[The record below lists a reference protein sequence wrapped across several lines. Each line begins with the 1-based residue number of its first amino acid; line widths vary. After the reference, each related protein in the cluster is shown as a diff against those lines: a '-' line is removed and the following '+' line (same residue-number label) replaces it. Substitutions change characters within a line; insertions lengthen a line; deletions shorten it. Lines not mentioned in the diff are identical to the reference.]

1 MAFTADELAS
11 INNSVLE
18 NYINKGTVFKQNVQ
32 NKPLLAAF
40 NSNAESFAGGKE
52 FISLAVKSGQGG
64 LTLQGYTGDDQ
75 VDYGTIS
82 GTKRVRFAWKEHHMG
97 LVVTHT
103 ELKYDGIDVV
113 ESGSDQS
120 TNRMDGRE
128 EQALANVLDEK
139 MDSMGEDYAF
149 SLNRLLYGDGT
160 TDPKALAG
168 VRSLILDNPN
178 AGSTGG
184 LSRVAHTWWRNRAAT
199 TAFAGAGGQGPIT
212 VTPANGGALI
222 EFLDK
227 EMRQLKRYAD
237 GNMRLKL
244 FAGSDFIDGYKRELR
259 ANGEYSNTGWSSGNV
274 DGAMPEP
281 KHGGLPI
288 AYDPTLD
295 DLGLAKRCYVLDMG
309 RNGVRLFYMNGQR
322 MKKHNPARPYD
333 RYVMYNGITT
343 TAVMGVRRLNTSA
356 VYDIA

>member
-18 NYINKGTVFKQNVQ
+18 NYIDRGTVFKQNVQ
-32 NKPLLAAF
+32 NKPMLAAF
-40 NSNAESFAGGKE
+40 NSNAETFAGGKE

-64 LTLQGYTGDDQ
+64 LTLQGYTGDDP

-82 GTKRVRFAWKEHHMG
+82 GIKRARYPWREHHMG

-128 EQALANVLDEK
+128 EQALADILDEK
-139 MDSMGEDYAF
+139 MDSMGEDYVF
-149 SLNRLLYGDGT
+149 SLNRLVIGDGAA
-160 TDPKALAG
+160 DPKALAG
-168 VRSLILDNPN
+168 VQSLVLASP
-178 AGSTGG
+178 AVGATGG
-184 LSRVAHTWWRNRAAT
+184 LSRVAHPWWRNRAAT
-199 TAFAGAGGQGPIT
+199 AAFATAGGQGPIT
-212 VTPANGGALI
+212 VNAANGGALI

-237 GNMRLKL
+237 GQMKLKL
-244 FAGSDFIDGYKRELR
+244 FAGADFIDGYKRELR
-259 ANGEYSNTGWSSGNV
+259 ANGKYTDTGWGENNV
-274 DGAMPEP
+274 DGSMPEP

-295 DLGLAKRCYVLDMG
+295 DIGQSKRCYVLDTG
-309 RNGVRLFYMNGQR
+309 RKGIRLFYMNGQR

-343 TAVMGVRRLNTSA
+343 TAVMGARRLNTSA

>member
-40 NSNAESFAGGKE
+40 NASAESFAGGKE

-75 VDYGTIS
+75 VDYGTVTGI
-82 GTKRVRFAWKEHHMG
+82 KRVRYAWKEHHMG

-128 EQALANVLDEK
+128 EQALANILDEK

-149 SLNRLLYGDGT
+149 SLNRLLYADGSA
-160 TDPKALAG
+160 DPKALAG
-168 VRSLILDNPN
+168 IRSLILDNPN

-199 TAFAGAGGQGPIT
+199 TAFAGAGGQGPISSAAT
-212 VTPANGGALI
+212 NGGVLI
-222 EFLDK
+222 QFLDK
-227 EMRQLKRYAD
+227 EMRQLKRFG
-237 GNMRLKL
+237 GNPSLKM
-244 FAGSDFIDGYKRELR
+244 FAGSDFIDAYKLELR
-259 ANGEYSNTGWSSGNV
+259 SNGEYSNTGWSSGNV
-274 DGAMPEP
+274 DGSMPEP

-295 DLGLAKRCYVLDMG
+295 DLGLAKRCYVIDMG
-309 RNGVRLFYMNGQR
+309 RNGIRLFYMNGQR
-322 MKKHNPARPYD
+322 MKKHSPARPYD

-343 TAVMGVRRLNTSA
+343 TGVMGARRLNTSA